1 MGFQDFQEV
10 FSGNQDV
17 LDQSLVQGNG
27 DVVEVLDPLDLVVS
41 WILARAGPV
50 HFFWSNESET
60 WIENPLSSVVTIL
73 RRRRENPCRHTDVQ
87 W

>member
-1 MGFQDFQEV
+1 MGFRHFQEV

-17 LDQSLVQGNG
+17 LNQSLVQGNG

-50 HFFWSNESET
+50 RFFWSNESET
-60 WIENPLSSVVTIL
+60 GIENPSQIVLLSSRFFVV
-73 RRRRENPCRHTDVQ
+73 V
-87 W
+87 